1 MSLQTRLATLIN
13 QIGADIKD
21 ILARLTE
28 LESPT
33 PIDGGRPD
41 TTPSSTIDA
50 GVIL

>member
-21 ILARLTE
+21 LFARVSE
-28 LESPT
+28 LENPT

-50 GVIL
+50 GVLL